1 MKGIVHMI
9 IVLKP
14 EATQT
19 EIDHIVDKL
28 KERGLTAHVS
38 KGKERTIIGAI
49 GDDRVLSNLPLSIF
63 PGVEQVMPI
72 LSPYKLVSR
81 EFKRENTVI
90 EFDNGVTI
98 GDKQIQV
105 MAGPCA
111 VESAD
116 ILMNVAEA
124 VKSAGAKILRGGA
137 FKPRTSPYTFQGL
150 GEEGLNF
157 LAEAKRK
164 TGLLIVTE
172 VMDTTEV
179 ELVAKYSDI
188 LQVGTRN
195 MQNFRLLQEVGKYR
209 KPVLLKRGLS
219 ATIKEFLMAA
229 EYIMSRGN
237 HQVILCERGIR
248 TFEPSTRNT
257 LDLSAVPVIK
267 KLSHLPI
274 IVDPSHGTGSWE
286 YVAPM
291 AKAAVAVGAD
301 GLMIEVHMNP
311 EAALSDGEES
321 LKPIKFKN
329 MMAELRKIALA
340 VDRTI

>member
-1 MKGIVHMI
+1 MI

-14 EATQT
+14 DVTQA
-19 EIDHIVDKL
+19 EIDHLTDKL
-28 KERGLTAHVS
+28 KEHGLTAHVS
-38 KGKERTIIGAI
+38 KGKERTIVGAI
-49 GDDRVLSNLPLSIF
+49 GDDRALSNLPLSIF

-81 EFKRENTVI
+81 EFKKENTVI
-90 EFDNGVTI
+90 EFGNGVKI
-98 GDKQIQV
+98 GDRQIHV

-111 VESAD
+111 VESAE
-116 ILMNVAEA
+116 ILMEVAEA
-124 VKSAGAKILRGGA
+124 VKSAGAQILRGGA

-150 GEEGLNF
+150 GEQGLAY
-157 LAEAKRK
+157 LAEARNK

-179 ELVAKYSDI
+179 ELVARYSDI

-195 MQNFRLLQEVGKYR
+195 MQNFRLLQEVGKVR

-229 EYIMSRGN
+229 EYILSRGN

-267 KLSHLPI
+267 KLSHLPV
-274 IVDPSHGTGSWE
+274 IVDPSHGTGNWE

-291 AKAAVAVGAD
+291 ARAAVAVGAD
-301 GLMIEVHMNP
+301 GLMIEVHLNP
-311 EAALSDGEES
+311 ESALSDGEES
-321 LKPIKFKN
+321 LKPVKFKA
-329 MMAELRKIALA
+329 MMDELRKIAPA
-340 VDRTI
+340 VGRTI

>member
-1 MKGIVHMI
+1 MI

-14 EATQT
+14 NATQS
-19 EIDHIVDKL
+19 EIDHIS
-28 KERGLTAHVS
+28 ERLSALGLTAHVS

-49 GDDRVLSNLPLSIF
+49 GDDRVLESLPLSIF
-63 PGVEQVMPI
+63 PGVEKVMPI

-81 EFKRENTVI
+81 EFKKENTVI
-90 EFDNGVTI
+90 EFENGVKI
-98 GDKQIQV
+98 GDKKIEV

-111 VESAD
+111 VESAE
-116 ILMNVAEA
+116 ILLQVAEA
-124 VKSAGAKILRGGA
+124 VKEAGAHILRGGA

-150 GEEGLNF
+150 GEQGLNY
-157 LAEAKRK
+157 LSETKMK

-172 VMDTTEV
+172 VMDTKEV
-179 ELVAKYSDI
+179 ELVAKHSDI
-188 LQVGTRN
+188 LQIGTRN
-195 MQNFRLLQEVGKYR
+195 MQNFRLLQEVGNYR

-267 KLSHLPI
+267 QLSHLPI
-274 IVDPSHGTGSWE
+274 IVDPSHGTGRWE
-286 YVAPM
+286 LVIPM
-291 AKAAVAVGAD
+291 AKAAIAAGAD
-301 GLMIEVHMNP
+301 GLMIEVHLDP
-311 EAALSDGEES
+311 EKALSDGEES
-321 LKPIKFKN
+321 LKPPRFKQ
-329 MMAELRKIALA
+329 MMDELRKLA
-340 VDRTI
+340 PAVGRTI